1 MFGISLRILNLSA
14 ATVLVAAV
22 CCPNAGSAADPTYA
36 VRVLNRSVTKLQ
48 VNVWDENQ
56 AHQQILNTTMGGGAE
71 LTVKA
76 LAKIVPD
83 IRGKGPGTHTSWK
96 VQALDDQGFA
106 FKPGAKPPVRCGK
119 FLSFKDNERVE
130 ISPYNNVPGT
140 SC

>member
-106 FKPGAKPPVRCGK
+106 FKPGAK
-119 FLSFKDNERVE
+119 
-130 ISPYNNVPGT
+130 
-140 SC
+140 